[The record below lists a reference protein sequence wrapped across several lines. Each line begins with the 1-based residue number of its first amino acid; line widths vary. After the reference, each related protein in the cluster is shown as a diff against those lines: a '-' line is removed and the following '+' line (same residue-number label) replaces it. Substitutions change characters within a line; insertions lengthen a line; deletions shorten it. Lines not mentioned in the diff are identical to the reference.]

1 MLNFGNNTALSS
13 CNNTFPSWGRKILN
27 TCILQVSFLLVNLIK
42 PHLLHSHLCRL
53 IFSMHAVCSF
63 HSYKLIFKHSGF
75 SSSSAAEAFC
85 ELSYYEAA
93 PAEPLKLRLL
103 KTLSLLG

>member
-1 MLNFGNNTALSS
+1 
-13 CNNTFPSWGRKILN
+13 
-27 TCILQVSFLLVNLIK
+27 
-42 PHLLHSHLCRL
+42 
-53 IFSMHAVCSF
+53 MHAVCSF

-103 KTLSLLG
+103 KTLSLLGWTGKQLTNIFHPKIPFPNWEECQKNQQIF